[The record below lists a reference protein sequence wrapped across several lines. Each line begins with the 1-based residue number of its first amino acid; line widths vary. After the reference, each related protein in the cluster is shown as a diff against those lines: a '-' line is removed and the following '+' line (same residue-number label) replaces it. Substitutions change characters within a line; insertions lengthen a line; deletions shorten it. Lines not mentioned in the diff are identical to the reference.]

1 MGIKE
6 KRAKIR
12 EEFRQEILNEARALF
27 VKDGYEKFSLR
38 RLAEQIGYTPTTIY
52 RYFKDKDE
60 LLYAVCE
67 DVAEYFFAHLNRVKA
82 LYPNPIDALREGML
96 CHLALGFDNPAHF
109 RVFFFTKPDVYG
121 THEDFLEK
129 KSVARECYLAFRE
142 LVQSCI
148 EAGQLRRMDPVLL
161 TMIFGG
167 AIHGIIAKRIFSTGF
182 PMVDSRILAETLVDG
197 LLRGFR
203 KEVSS

>member
-27 VKDGYEKFSLR
+27 VKVGYEKFSMR
-38 RLAEQIGYTPTTIY
+38 RLAQQIGYTPTTIY

-67 DVAEYFFAHLNRVKA
+67 DVAELFFTNLSRVRA
-82 LYPNPIDALREGML
+82 LHPRPIDALREAML
-96 CHLALGFDNPAHF
+96 CHLALGFENPAHF
-109 RVFFFTKPDVYG
+109 QVFFFTKPNVYG

-129 KSVARECYLAFRE
+129 KSVARDSYLAFQE

-148 EAGQLRRMDPVLL
+148 EAGQLRQMDPALL
-161 TMIFGG
+161 TMILGG
-167 AIHGIIAKRIFSTGF
+167 AVHGTIAKRIFSTGLAV
-182 PMVDSRILAETLVDG
+182 VDLKLLAETLVDG

-203 KEVSS
+203 E

>member
-6 KRAKIR
+6 KRARNR

-27 VKDGYEKFSLR
+27 VKDGYEKFSMR
-38 RLAEQIGYTPTTIY
+38 RLAEQIKYTPTTIY

-67 DVAEYFFAHLNRVKA
+67 DVAEFFLANLNRVKA
-82 LYPNPIDALREGML
+82 LYANPIDALREGML
-96 CHLALGFDNPAHF
+96 CHLSLGFTNPAHF

-129 KSVARECYLAFRE
+129 KSVARDSYLAFRE

-148 EAGQLRRMDPVLL
+148 EAGQLRRMDPALL

-167 AIHGIIAKRIFSTGF
+167 AIHGLISKRIFSMGL
-182 PMVDSRILAETLVDG
+182 PAVDQKILAETMVDG

-203 KEVSS
+203 E